1 MPIKIA
7 APRSVKVGGALYTK
21 VVKSSFNILI
31 IPPVSSLSSLRLA
44 KTCLNNAT
52 VLLV

>member
-1 MPIKIA
+1 MA
-7 APRSVKVGGALYTK
+7 APRSSTVRGALYTK
-21 VVKSSFNILI
+21 VVKSSLIISI

-44 KTCLNNAT
+44 KTYLNNAM